1 MNGTLINHPEVPSTA
16 APCGSSCAATGLS
29 WHVHELDESV
39 FLHMSATYWSWRT
52 LFESDR
58 AAQITQHPDY
68 VLTELRFAQTPPR
81 CPACVVAVQR
91 GGKEIAAAV
100 LVPKSI
106 GGEKKFGP
114 AWNLAGYRLAG
125 GRCLGDE
132 SNDVREALLSGIRQQ
147 LMEARA
153 DFLLIEDLDTA
164 DPLLTQMETHR
175 AGLTLFRP
183 TAAQTRHRIVFPESF
198 DAWWSGFS
206 SKTRNTLKR
215 KVKAFGEARLERITL
230 PEQVPDFLTHART
243 ISEKSWQTELLGLRI
258 RNDERE
264 LHLFHGLASEGTLR
278 SYLLWQGGRP
288 VSFCIGTQFNG
299 LFNYEEVAYDRD
311 VSRSSPGQV
320 LVLKMLEDL
329 FAEDSP
335 RVFDFGGGDAEYKRQ
350 FGNAVSESG
359 PVWLLRP
366 GLKSQLIRSYFAGRQ
381 VLSRSL
387 RAVLGA
393 AGWWP
398 RLRQWSR
405 RGLLSRGTGATSE
418 TTAAVHD
425 ASQENR

>member
-1 MNGTLINHPEVPSTA
+1 MTGTLMNHPSAPPVTLPFGLPANELVPN
-16 APCGSSCAATGLS
+16 GE
-29 WHVHELDESV
+29 VHELDELV

-81 CPACVVAVQR
+81 CPACLVTVRRGENVV
-91 GGKEIAAAV
+91 AAAV

-114 AWNLAGYRLAG
+114 AWNLSGYRLAG

-132 SNDVREALLSGIRQQ
+132 SNDVRDALLSAVRQQ
-147 LMEARA
+147 LVDARA
-153 DFLLIEDLDTA
+153 DFLLIEDLDA
-164 DPLLTQMETHR
+164 SDPLLKQMKAHR
-175 AGLTLFRP
+175 ERLTLFRP
-183 TAAQTRHRIVFPESF
+183 APAQTRHRIVFPESF
-198 DAWWSGFS
+198 DEWWSGFS

-215 KVKAFGEARLERITL
+215 KVKAFGEARLERITQ
-230 PEQVPDFLTHART
+230 PEQVPDFLVHARA

-264 LHLFHGLASEGTLR
+264 LHLFHGLASEGALR
-278 SYLLWQGGRP
+278 SYLLWQGERP

-335 RVFDFGGGDAEYKRQ
+335 RVLDFGGGDAEYKRQ
-350 FGNAVSESG
+350 FGNVVSESG

-366 GLKSQLIRSYFAGRQ
+366 GLKSQLIRAYFAGRQ
-381 VLSRSL
+381 ALSRSL
-387 RAVLGA
+387 RGVLGA

-405 RGLLSRGTGATSE
+405 RGLLNRDTG
-418 TTAAVHD
+418 TTAETPLAGND
-425 ASQENR
+425 ASRESR